1 MITVT
6 IYCYLIKYRAKQTNY
21 YKNFYINKCI
31 IKMSHK
37 VKDIDILRTYY
48 IYYIHDVKKFDLNII
63 KIDEK
68 SYKKILIY

>member
-21 YKNFYINKCI
+21 YKNFYMNKCI